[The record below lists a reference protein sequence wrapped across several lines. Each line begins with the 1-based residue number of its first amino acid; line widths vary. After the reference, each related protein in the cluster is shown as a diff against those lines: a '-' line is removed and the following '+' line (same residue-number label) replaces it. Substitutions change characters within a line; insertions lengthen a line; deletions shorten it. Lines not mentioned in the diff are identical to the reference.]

1 MQTGT
6 WGAARRRDGSEFVAT
21 MKEVAE
27 RAGVSITTVSHVIN
41 QTRFVSEELAKRV
54 RDAIDELSYHP
65 DQRARSLRVGKS
77 ETVAMLVTDIV
88 NPFFPAVVRGSEDCA
103 REHGYSLILCN
114 TDENPSQEELYVS
127 LMMERRVDGF
137 LVAPSMRPETTLK
150 TLVDRGVPLVII
162 DRRSSLDVDQV
173 YSDNEAGA
181 YEAAKYLIDLGH
193 RRIGAIVELEG
204 VPSFDDRVRG
214 WKRALEEA
222 GITAEDEWLRQA
234 GLEVAGATAAAAKLV
249 GESSPGVT
257 AIFTTNN
264 LMTLGTLEFFKSAGL
279 HCPQDVSLVGFDDPK
294 WAESFNPAITS
305 VAQEPYE
312 MGYRGAELLIKRIE
326 GDESPPMNVCLDCVL
341 RIRESSKPCGV

>member
-1 MQTGT
+1 M
-6 WGAARRRDGSEFVAT
+6 R
-21 MKEVAE
+21 EVAE

-41 QTRFVSEELAKRV
+41 QTRFVSEDLAKRV

-65 DQRARSLRVGKS
+65 DQRARSLRMGKS
-77 ETVAMLVTDIV
+77 ETIAMLVTDIV

-114 TDENPSQEELYVS
+114 TDEDPSQEELYVS

-137 LVAPSMRPETTLK
+137 LVAPSMRPETALR
-150 TLVDRGVPLVII
+150 TLVERAVPLVII

-181 YEAAKYLIDLGH
+181 YEATKHLIDLGH

-204 VPSFDDRVRG
+204 VPTFDDRVRG

-222 GITAEDEWLRQA
+222 GIVAEAGWLRQA
-234 GLEVAGATAAAAKLV
+234 GLEVAGAAAAAAKLV
-249 GESSPGVT
+249 GEPRRVT
-257 AIFTTNN
+257 AMFTTNN
-264 LMTLGTLEFFKSAGL
+264 LMTLGALEFLKSAGL
-279 HCPQDVSLVGFDDPK
+279 HCPEDVSLVGFDDPN
-294 WAESFNPAITS
+294 WAASFNPAITS

-326 GDESPPMNVCLDCVL
+326 GDESPPTNVCLECSL
-341 RIRESSKPCGV
+341 RIRESSGECDVR

>member
-1 MQTGT
+1 M
-6 WGAARRRDGSEFVAT
+6 AT

-27 RAGVSITTVSHVIN
+27 RAGVSITTVSHVVN

-54 RDAIDELSYHP
+54 GDAIDELNYQP

-77 ETVAMLVTDIV
+77 ETIAMLVTDIV

-114 TDENPSQEELYVS
+114 TDEDPSQEELYVS

-150 TLVDRGVPLVII
+150 RLVDREVPLVII
-162 DRRSSLDVDQV
+162 DRRSYFRVDQV
-173 YSDNEAGA
+173 YSDNERGA
-181 YEAAKYLIDLGH
+181 YEATKYLLDLGH

-204 VPSFDDRVRG
+204 IPSFDDRVRG
-214 WKRALEEA
+214 WRRALQDE
-222 GITAEDEWLRQA
+222 GIEVETGWLRQA
-234 GLEVAGATAAAAKLV
+234 GLEVAGAAAAAGKLL
-249 GESSPGVT
+249 GEPPSVT

-264 LMTLGTLEFFKSAGL
+264 LMTLGTLEFLKSADL

-294 WAESFNPAITS
+294 WAASFNPAITS

-312 MGYRGAELLIKRIE
+312 MGYRGADLLIKRIE
-326 GDESPPMNVCLDCVL
+326 GDQSPPVNMCLECRL
-341 RIRESSKPCGV
+341 RIRESSKRRDF